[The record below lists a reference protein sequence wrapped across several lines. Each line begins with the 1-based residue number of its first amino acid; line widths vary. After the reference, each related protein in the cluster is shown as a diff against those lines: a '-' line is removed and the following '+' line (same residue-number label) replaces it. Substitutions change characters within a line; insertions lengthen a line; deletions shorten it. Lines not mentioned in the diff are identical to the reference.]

1 MYVPVKQQ
9 PLPLHG
15 GIASDLF
22 PHFGH
27 HGMPTTGDYTRLM
40 DEMRAFMRRDLPL
53 GLAIVMG
60 EIDSTVCR
68 EIQRSIAGMADYL
81 SWAKMGPVVYLAFK
95 KELFEEL
102 KPIWHDLLVNSPGI
116 YAGIAFSD
124 GIDNPK
130 TLCLAARLALQMALA
145 RHTEFMVLDGDQAL
159 LAVTNFHM
167 ANSMRHDLYAD
178 GIGFAAHFQPQVRIS
193 SGSPTGAEAL
203 ARWNLDGED
212 IPPVRFIPIAEE
224 AGLIG
229 LLGEI
234 MLRRSAQAI
243 GMLRGKGVPIP
254 KISVNVSPGQMF
266 HGDFLRTA
274 LDVVNQ
280 EGLSPADIE
289 LEITESLA
297 GSSGREFLLWMRE
310 MADAGFD
317 LAIDDFG
324 TGTSTLARVR
334 EFPAKKIKLD
344 RSFVTS
350 LPDDRSGRE
359 VCQAALHIT
368 HFLGMISLAEGVET
382 GGQARYLNSV
392 GCHLGQGYFWGRPMP
407 IEQIPEWWNGRRHLD
422 IPTDVSAV
430 TETYYS

>member
-1 MYVPVKQQ
+1 MYVPVNQQ
-9 PLPLHG
+9 SLPLHG
-15 GIASDLF
+15 GIASDQF

-27 HGMPTTGDYTRLM
+27 HATPANRDYDRLM
-40 DEMRAFMRRDLPL
+40 DEMKAFMRRDLPI
-53 GLAIVMG
+53 GVAIVMG
-60 EIDSTVCR
+60 EIDATVCK

-81 SWAKMGPVVYLAFK
+81 SWAKLGPVVYLAFK
-95 KELFEEL
+95 KELYEEL
-102 KPIWHDLLVNSPGI
+102 KPVWHDLLVNSPGI

-145 RHTEFMVLDGDQAL
+145 RHTEFVVLDGDRAL
-159 LAVTNFHM
+159 LAVANFHM

-178 GIGFAAHFQPQVRIS
+178 GIGFAAFFQPQVRIS
-193 SGSPTGAEAL
+193 SGSATGAEAL

-224 AGLIG
+224 AGMIG

-243 GMLRGKGVPIP
+243 VMLRGKGVLIP
-254 KISVNVSPGQMF
+254 KISVNVSPGQMY

-280 EGLSPADIE
+280 EGLAPADIE

-297 GSSGREFLLWMRE
+297 GSSGREFLLWMQE
-310 MADAGFD
+310 MAEAGFD

-359 VCQAALHIT
+359 VCQAALRIT
-368 HFLGMISLAEGVET
+368 HSLGMTSLAEGVEN
-382 GGQARYLNSV
+382 GRQAGYLDSA
-392 GCHLGQGYFWGRPMP
+392 GCHLGQGYFWARPMP
-407 IEQIPEWWNGRRHLD
+407 IEQIPEWWNGRRHLELPSD
-422 IPTDVSAV
+422 ASSV
-430 TETYYS
+430 TEAYYS